1 MKQSQVIIK
10 KTGTFG
16 ESENWL
22 WGAVMSQLLL
32 AGCQTT
38 APGPGWT
45 GSSPEPR
52 GSILST

>member
-1 MKQSQVIIK
+1 MKQSWVIIK
-10 KTGTFG
+10 ETGTVG
-16 ESENWL
+16 EPENWL
-22 WGAVMSQLLL
+22 WRAVMSQIVL

-38 APGPGWT
+38 ALGPGWT